1 MPDSRPLLQ
10 QLIDALRCLPGV
22 GNKSA
27 QRMAFYILQH
37 DREGAK
43 LLAETLLESI
53 QHIGE
58 CSQCRNLSETEI
70 CNLCTN
76 PKRDDSLICV
86 VESPAN
92 VVALEQATGYQ
103 GRYFVLHGHLS
114 PLDGIGPEDLGLEK
128 LADII
133 LSGKLKELI
142 IATNPTVEGEA
153 TSYYIQTLAKAQGL
167 AVSRIAHGVPLGGE
181 LEFIDQGTLA
191 HAFGARL
198 PIED

>member
-1 MPDSRPLLQ
+1 MSDNRPLLQ

-37 DREGAK
+37 NRDGAK
-43 LLAETLLESI
+43 LLAEKLLESVES
-53 QHIGE
+53 IGE
-58 CSQCRNLSETEI
+58 CSQCRNLSESDI
-70 CNLCTN
+70 CNLCSN
-76 PKRDDSLICV
+76 PKRDKSLICV

-103 GRYFVLHGHLS
+103 GLYFVLHGHLS
-114 PLDGIGPEDLGLEK
+114 PLDGIGPDDLGLEK
-128 LADII
+128 LAKII
-133 LSGKLKELI
+133 QSGSLKELI

-153 TSYYIQTLAKAQGL
+153 TSYYIQTLAKEQGL
-167 AVSRIAHGVPLGGE
+167 TVSRIAHGVPLGGE

-198 PIED
+198 PVED

>member
-43 LLAETLLESI
+43 LLAETLLESVER
-53 QHIGE
+53 IGE
-58 CSQCRNLSETEI
+58 CSQCRNLTETDI
-70 CNLCTN
+70 CNLCIN
-76 PKRDDSLICV
+76 PKRDDSLVCV

-133 LSGKLKELI
+133 QSGSLKELI

-153 TSYYIQTLAKAQGL
+153 TSYYIQTLAN
-167 AVSRIAHGVPLGGE
+167 
-181 LEFIDQGTLA
+181 
-191 HAFGARL
+191 
-198 PIED
+198 

>member
-1 MPDSRPLLQ
+1 MSDNRPLLQ

-37 DREGAK
+37 NRDGAK
-43 LLAETLLESI
+43 LLAEKLLESVEN
-53 QHIGE
+53 IGE
-58 CSQCRNLSETEI
+58 CSQCRNLSESDI
-70 CNLCTN
+70 CNLCSN
-76 PKRDDSLICV
+76 PKRDKSLICV

-103 GRYFVLHGHLS
+103 GLYFVLHGHLS
-114 PLDGIGPEDLGLEK
+114 PLDGIGPDDLGLEK
-128 LADII
+128 LAKII
-133 LSGKLKELI
+133 QRGSLKELI

-153 TSYYIQTLAKAQGL
+153 TSYYIQTLAKEQGL
-167 AVSRIAHGVPLGGE
+167 IVSRIAHGVPLGGE

>member
-1 MPDSRPLLQ
+1 MSSSRPLLQ
-10 QLIDALRCLPGV
+10 EFIDALRCLPGV

-27 QRMAFYILQH
+27 QRMAFHILQR
-37 DREGAK
+37 DREGGK
-43 LLAETLLESI
+43 LLADTLYQAIEK
-53 QHIGE
+53 IG
-58 CSQCRNLSETEI
+58 QCKQCQNLSETEI

-76 PKRDDSLICV
+76 PKRDDSLLCV

-92 VVALEQATGYQ
+92 VIALEQATGYQ

-114 PLDGIGPEDLGLEK
+114 PLDGIGPDDLGLD
-128 LADII
+128 LLGSII
-133 LSGKLKELI
+133 QSGRLKELI

-153 TSYYIQTLAKAQGL
+153 TSYYIQTLAKDRQID
-167 AVSRIAHGVPLGGE
+167 VCRIAHGVPLGGE
-181 LEFIDQGTLA
+181 LEFIDQSTLA

>member
-1 MPDSRPLLQ
+1 MSDNRPLLQ

-37 DREGAK
+37 NRDGAK
-43 LLAETLLESI
+43 LLAEKLLESVDR
-53 QHIGE
+53 IGE
-58 CSQCRNLSETEI
+58 CTVCRNLSETDI
-70 CNLCTN
+70 CNLCIN
-76 PKRDDSLICV
+76 PKRDKSLICV

-103 GRYFVLHGHLS
+103 GLYFVLHGHLS
-114 PLDGIGPEDLGLEK
+114 PLDGIGPDDLGLEK
-128 LADII
+128 LAKII
-133 LSGKLKELI
+133 QSGNLKELI

-153 TSYYIQTLAKAQGL
+153 TSYYIQTLAKEQGL

-198 PIED
+198 PVED

>member
-1 MPDSRPLLQ
+1 MSDNRPLLQ

-37 DREGAK
+37 NRDGAK
-43 LLAETLLESI
+43 LLAEKLIESVEN
-53 QHIGE
+53 IGE
-58 CSQCRNLSETEI
+58 CSQCRNLSESDI
-70 CNLCTN
+70 CNLCIN
-76 PKRDDSLICV
+76 PKRDKSLICV

-92 VVALEQATGYQ
+92 VIALEQATGYQ
-103 GRYFVLHGHLS
+103 GLYFVLHGHLS
-114 PLDGIGPEDLGLEK
+114 PLDGIGPDDLGLEK
-128 LADII
+128 LARII
-133 LSGKLKELI
+133 QNGSLKELI

-153 TSYYIQTLAKAQGL
+153 TSYYIQTLAKKQGL
-167 AVSRIAHGVPLGGE
+167 TVSRIAHGVPLGGE

-198 PIED
+198 PLED

>member
-1 MPDSRPLLQ
+1 MSDNLPLLQ

-37 DREGAK
+37 NRDGAK
-43 LLAETLLESI
+43 LLAEKLLESVER
-53 QHIGE
+53 IGE
-58 CSQCRNLSETEI
+58 CSQCRNLSESDI
-70 CNLCTN
+70 CSLCIN
-76 PKRDDSLICV
+76 PKRDNSLICV

-103 GRYFVLHGHLS
+103 GLYFVLHGHLS
-114 PLDGIGPEDLGLEK
+114 PLDGIGPDELGLEK
-128 LADII
+128 LAKII
-133 LSGKLKELI
+133 QSNGLKELI

-167 AVSRIAHGVPLGGE
+167 AISRIAHGVPLGGE